1 MSLAFA
7 SILTLAYFVLS
18 VLAVLTAIAF
28 ATDAASLGVVIA
40 LTVVINL
47 VVWLVSPWITDFIM
61 RWAYSM
67 RFLEEAEAKAQPW
80 WAFVER
86 VCAEHKIKV
95 PRFGVIDDANPTAFT
110 YGSTANRARVVIT
123 RGIAHDL
130 SLRELEAVIAHEL
143 GHVVNRDFIVM
154 TMASTLLQ
162 ILYQLY
168 AFCSRAAQNANRGS
182 GKNKGQ
188 AAAALFVIGLG
199 ALLLYAIGTY
209 LLLYL
214 SRTREFMA
222 DEFAAKAT
230 GDGNLLST
238 ALLKVAYGIAA
249 APDTEQTAHLL
260 RATRAQG
267 LIDVQ
272 QARGPALVHANARDD
287 TPTIER
293 ALLFDMVSPWAWLVQ
308 LSSTHPLI
316 GKRLERLMRFAQRP
330 RFDFE
335 RIKTQEVDRVRL
347 YAGFR
352 RDLTIW
358 LLPWVAAA
366 GLAILVIVHLLAPQA
381 GVMPLGAFVFVA
393 VFAVGIWLRLRMR
406 YPGGDFAP
414 SDVMSCLADVYASP
428 VRGRAVALSG
438 AAIGRGTAGYIL
450 SEDMMFRDRSGLI
463 FLNYESGIPLFGN
476 LYFAWKKL
484 QPLIDRPAVAS
495 GWFLRGAT
503 HHLELHR
510 FEADG
515 QVIKSRVKLWSI
527 IGAVLAI
534 ILAGVVALA
543 AGAGAVAFDQMRP
556 VVPIHRDSVRPPAQ
570 ADDGKGPGEAP
581 ARGWIPWTP
590 SQAPTPAPA
599 PAQPPGK

>member
-7 SILTLAYFVLS
+7 SFLTLAYFVLS
-18 VLAVLTAIAF
+18 VLGVLTAIAF
-28 ATDAASLGVVIA
+28 ATDAASLGVMIV
-40 LTVVINL
+40 LTILINL
-47 VVWLVSPWITDFIM
+47 AVWFIAPWITDFIM
-61 RWAYSM
+61 RLAYSM
-67 RFLEEAEAKAQPW
+67 RFLEDAEARAQPW

-86 VCAEHKIKV
+86 VCSEHKIKP

-123 RGIAHDL
+123 RGLVNDL
-130 SLRELEAVIAHEL
+130 SRPELEAVIGHEL
-143 GHVVNRDFIVM
+143 GHIVNRDFIVM

-168 AFCSRAAQNANRGS
+168 AFCARAAQASNRGS

-188 AAAALFVIGLG
+188 AAAALYLIGLG

-214 SRTREFMA
+214 SRTREYMA
-222 DEFAAKAT
+222 DEFSARAT

-267 LIDVQ
+267 LIDVA

-287 TPTIER
+287 VPTIER

-308 LSSTHPLI
+308 FSSTHPLI
-316 GKRLERLMRFAQRP
+316 GRRLERLMRFTQRP

-335 RIKTQEVDRVRL
+335 RIKTQAVDRGRL
-347 YAGFR
+347 YAGFT
-352 RDLTIW
+352 RDLTIY
-358 LLPWVAAA
+358 LLPWGAIAL
-366 GLAILVIVHLLAPQA
+366 LAVLVLVHLLAPQL
-381 GVMPLGAFVFVA
+381 GVMPTGAVVFVA
-393 VFAVGIWLRLRMR
+393 VFAVGVWLRLRMR
-406 YPGGDFAP
+406 YPGGEFP
-414 SDVMSCLADVYASP
+414 PGDVMTCLADVYASP
-428 VRGRAVALSG
+428 VRGRPVALSG

-463 FLNYESGIPLFGN
+463 FLNYESGIPIFGN

-515 QVIKSRVKLWSI
+515 QTIKSRVKLWSV

-534 ILAGVVALA
+534 LLAVVVAIGASA
-543 AGAGAVAFDQMRP
+543 AAVAIDRARPVIPLIRDTAPPPGMPVPPARVDDNKGPGAGAA
-556 VVPIHRDSVRPPAQ
+556 PPA
-570 ADDGKGPGEAP
+570 AGK
-581 ARGWIPWTP
+581 
-590 SQAPTPAPA
+590 
-599 PAQPPGK
+599 

>member
-1 MSLAFA
+1 
-7 SILTLAYFVLS
+7 
-18 VLAVLTAIAF
+18 
-28 ATDAASLGVVIA
+28 
-40 LTVVINL
+40 
-47 VVWLVSPWITDFIM
+47 
-61 RWAYSM
+61 
-67 RFLEEAEAKAQPW
+67 
-80 WAFVER
+80 
-86 VCAEHKIKV
+86 
-95 PRFGVIDDANPTAFT
+95 
-110 YGSTANRARVVIT
+110 
-123 RGIAHDL
+123 
-130 SLRELEAVIAHEL
+130 
-143 GHVVNRDFIVM
+143 
-154 TMASTLLQ
+154 
-162 ILYQLY
+162 
-168 AFCSRAAQNANRGS
+168 
-182 GKNKGQ
+182 
-188 AAAALFVIGLG
+188 G

-214 SRTREFMA
+214 SRTREYMA

-249 APDTEQTAHLL
+249 APDTERTAHLL

-272 QARGPALVHANARDD
+272 QARGPALVHANAKDD
-287 TPTIER
+287 TSAIER

-308 LSSTHPLI
+308 LGSTHPLI
-316 GKRLERLMRFAQRP
+316 GRRLERLMRFAERP

-335 RIKTQEVDRVRL
+335 RVKTQAVDRARL
-347 YAGFR
+347 YAGFW

-358 LLPWVAAA
+358 LLPWIAAA
-366 GLAILVIVHLLAPQA
+366 GLAALVIVHLLVPAA

-393 VFAVGIWLRLRMR
+393 VFAAGIWLRLRMR
-406 YPGGDFAP
+406 YPGGDFSP
-414 SDVMSCLADVYASP
+414 GDVMSCLMDVYASP
-428 VRGRAVALSG
+428 VRGRPVALSG

-450 SEDMMFRDRSGLI
+450 SEDMMFRDKSGLI
-463 FLNYESGIPLFGN
+463 FLNYESGIPIFGN

-484 QPLIDRPAVAS
+484 EPLIDRPAVAS

-527 IGAVLAI
+527 VGAVLAI

-543 AGAGAVAFDQMRP
+543 AGAGAVALGQMRP
-556 VVPIHRDSVRPPAQ
+556 AIPIYRELARPPAVPAPPGQ
-570 ADDGKGPGEAP
+570 PDDGKAQGEAP

-590 SQAPTPAPA
+590 SQTPTPAPA